1 MGATRAHAVGAA
13 AKASL
18 LEAEYGQTIDGELPY
33 GLLNA
38 KLAPARRAAGR
49 W

>member
-1 MGATRAHAVGAA
+1 MGAIGADAVGAA
-13 AKASL
+13 AKASS
-18 LEAEYGQTIDGELPY
+18 LEAEYGQTIDGESAY

-49 W
+49 R